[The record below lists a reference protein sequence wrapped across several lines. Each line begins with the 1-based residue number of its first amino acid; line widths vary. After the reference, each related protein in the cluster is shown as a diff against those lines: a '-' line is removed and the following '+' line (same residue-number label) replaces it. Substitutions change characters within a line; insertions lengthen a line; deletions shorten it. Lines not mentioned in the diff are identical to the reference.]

1 MRGFLDSVLQSD
13 DAMLVAVLL
22 GVVAVAALLDLIV
35 SRLLQ
40 RLVKA
45 VVARTPTRW
54 DDVLVER
61 NLFGRLAH
69 LAPALV
75 IWWLAPLV
83 IRVPWLLEA
92 TTRVLGV
99 YMVVVGVLVV
109 NALLAATGQIYAT
122 YEASRRVPI
131 KGFLQVG
138 AVVSYCVAGIVVLA
152 ILLGLTPVYL
162 LSGLGAITAVLLIVF
177 KDPLLGLVA
186 GIQLSANRMVAI
198 GDWVEMP
205 SNDADGEVID
215 VALTTVK
222 VRNWDMSI
230 TTVPSYDLISK
241 SFRNWRSMQESG
253 GRRIKRAVY
262 IDTTSIRFCDEALL
276 EGLGKIK
283 LLEGYLS
290 EKRAE
295 IAAHNQEQGV
305 GDDCPVNGRRLT
317 NVGTF
322 RAYLFAYLRSLPR
335 IHKDRPIL
343 VRQLQP
349 GEHGLPIEIYLFTD
363 TTEWSAYEAIQGDI
377 FDHVLAVVPDF
388 GLRLF
393 QLPTTRP

>member
-1 MRGFLDSVLQSD
+1 MRDFLDTVVQSEG
-13 DAMLVAVLL
+13 AMLVAALV
-22 GVVAVAALLDLIV
+22 GIVALAALLDLIV
-35 SRLLQ
+35 NRLLV

-83 IRVPWLLEA
+83 IKVPWLLEA
-92 TTRVLGV
+92 TTRVVGV
-99 YMVVVGVLVV
+99 YMVLVGVLVL
-109 NALLAATGQIYAT
+109 NSLLTATGAIYGT

-138 AVVSYCVAGIVVLA
+138 AIVSYCVAGIVVLA

-186 GIQLSANRMVAI
+186 GIQLSANKMIAI
-198 GDWVEMP
+198 GDWIEMP
-205 SNDADGEVID
+205 SNDADGEVVD

-222 VRNWDMSI
+222 VRNFDMSV

-241 SFRNWRSMQESG
+241 SFKNWRTMQESG
-253 GRRIKRAVY
+253 GRRIKRSIF
-262 IDTTSIRFCDEALL
+262 IDTSSICFVDEALL
-276 EGLGKIK
+276 ARLRKIA
-283 LLEGYLS
+283 LLEDYLATKS
-290 EKRAE
+290 AE
-295 IAAHNQEQGV
+295 VAEHNAEEGV
-305 GDDCPVNGRRLT
+305 DDSSLANGRRLT

-322 RAYLFAYLRSLPR
+322 RAYLFAYLKSLPR
-335 IHKDRPIL
+335 LHKEMTCV
-343 VRQLQP
+343 VRQLAP
-349 GEHGLPIEIYLFTD
+349 GEHGLPIEVYAFTD
-363 TTEWSAYEAIQGDI
+363 TTAWIDYEAIQGDL
-377 FDHVLAVVPDF
+377 FDHVLAVVPEF